1 MLSEYPIIK
10 ILRQLGDDNL
20 LPAIVFRSSRKQCD
34 GDVERLE
41 KARGL
46 ELNVEKQATVRAK
59 IEDIIVRY
67 SMDRE
72 LVYSHEQ
79 INSVIKYGAGAHHA
93 GQLLVWRL
101 LLEELMSAGAL
112 RLLIA
117 TGTVAAGVDFPAR
130 TVVVTAH
137 SKRGAEGFRTLT
149 SSELQQMSGRAGRR
163 GRDTLGLCVV
173 APGPFCD
180 ARIISEVSLR
190 PPEPLKSAYFA
201 SPSTVLNLL
210 KFRSVDDLRYTVERS
225 LACFADKRHATK
237 LFEEADREEKQL
249 ESDQTLSDENR
260 KKHLKRVRR
269 KRRDAEILRDRQL
282 LSLTQTLDGLEKL
295 GFVEHGR
302 ITEKGLWGASVC
314 THLLL
319 ELSEAIGSFLISGDS
334 PLEELVGLI
343 ASIAGDTHRTYL
355 SIKQVPVNKEKF
367 KKLEEIVVKVK
378 GAFEFPFNP
387 ELKTIPEAAGTVLA
401 WLDAESWQSF
411 NGLLK
416 LGGVAD
422 GDAAR
427 LIMQTAEHLS
437 QIARLYETHPELA
450 RLASEAKRRLLRPPL
465 SEQLLD

>member
-20 LPAIVFRSSRKQCD
+20 LPAIVFRSARKQCD

-41 KARGL
+41 HARGL
-46 ELNVEKQATVRAK
+46 ELSTEKQTLIREK
-59 IEDIIVRY
+59 IEAIITRY
-67 SMDRE
+67 GMDRE
-72 LVYSHEQ
+72 LIYSHEQ
-79 INSVIKYGAGAHHA
+79 INSVVRYGAGAHHA

-101 LLEELMSAGAL
+101 LLEELMSSGAL

-137 SKRGAEGFRTLT
+137 SKRGADGFRTLT
-149 SSELQQMSGRAGRR
+149 ASELQQMSGRAGRR

-180 ARIISEVSLR
+180 ARIISEVSLK
-190 PPEPLKSAYFA
+190 PPEPLRSAYFA

-225 LACFADKRHATK
+225 LACFADKRQAQK
-237 LFEEADREEKQL
+237 LLEEAEREEKNIS
-249 ESDQTLSDENR
+249 EDKSLSEENR

-269 KRRDAEILRDRQL
+269 KRKDAETLADKQL
-282 LSLTQTLDGLEKL
+282 VSLTQTLDGLGKL
-295 GFVEHGR
+295 GFVENGK
-302 ITEKGLWGASVC
+302 ITEKGVWGASVC

-319 ELSEAIGSFLISGDS
+319 ELSEAISTFLISGDS
-334 PLEELVGLI
+334 PMEELVGLI
-343 ASIAGDTHRTYL
+343 ASIAGDSHRTYL
-355 SIKQVPVNKEKF
+355 SIKQVPISKEKF
-367 KKLEEIVVKVK
+367 KQIEDIVVKVK

-387 ELKTIPEAAGTVLA
+387 ELKTIPDAAGTVLA
-401 WLDAESWQSF
+401 WLDSDSWQSF

-450 RLASEAKRRLLRPPL
+450 RLASEGKRRLLRPPL
-465 SEQLLD
+465 SEELID